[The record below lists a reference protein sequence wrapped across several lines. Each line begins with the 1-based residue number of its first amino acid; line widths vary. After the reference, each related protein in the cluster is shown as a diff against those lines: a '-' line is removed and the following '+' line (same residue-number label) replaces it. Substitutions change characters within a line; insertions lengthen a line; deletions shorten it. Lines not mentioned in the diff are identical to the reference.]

1 MTLADGVLA
10 AMADGLI
17 EDEPGFFVASEAG
30 SVSYPDRAHDAC
42 FELESASWW
51 FRHRNRCLTAAV
63 RRYPPGGPILDI
75 GGGNGFVSLALQ
87 AAGHDTILLEPGSD
101 GARNAYARGL
111 RPVIRASF
119 EASAFRAGSLW
130 AAGMFDVLEHIED
143 DRGFLDRLVSS
154 LRPNGRLYLTV
165 PAHAALWSSEDVDA
179 GHHRRYG
186 ARSLTRVLGASGLET
201 EYLTHLY
208 WFLPAPILVLR
219 TLADRAGLRKGGVAA
234 SRRSEYVAPSPV
246 LDGALRALLAPEV
259 AFARRGLRVPVG
271 SSLLAVARRPG

>member
-1 MTLADGVLA
+1 MTRADEALA

-17 EDEPGFFVASEAG
+17 EREPGFFVADGTG
-30 SVSYPDRAHDAC
+30 SVSYPERAHEAC

-51 FRHRNRCLTAAV
+51 FRHRNLSLAAAI
-63 RRYPPGGPILDI
+63 RRYPPGGQILDI

-87 AAGHDTILLEPGSD
+87 AAGFDTIMLEPGSE

-119 EASAFRAGSLW
+119 EASSFRPGSLW

-154 LRPNGRLYLTV
+154 LRPDGRLYLTV
-165 PAHAALWSSEDVDA
+165 PAYAALWSAEDADA
-179 GHHRRYG
+179 GHYRRYDMH
-186 ARSLTRVLGASGLET
+186 SLSRILKASGLEI
-201 EYLTHLY
+201 EYLTYLY

-219 TLADRAGLRKGGVAA
+219 TLADRLGLRKGGMAA
-234 SRRSEYVAPSPV
+234 SRRGEYVAPNPI

-259 AFARRGLRVPVG
+259 ALARRGLRVPMG
-271 SSLLAVARRPG
+271 SSLLAVARRPA

>member
-1 MTLADGVLA
+1 MTLPDGALA

-17 EDEPGFFVASEAG
+17 EHEPGFFVAREDG
-30 SVSYPDRAHDAC
+30 PVSYPDRAHGAC
-42 FELESASWW
+42 FEVESASWW
-51 FRHRNRCLTAAV
+51 FRHRNRCLTAAIGV
-63 RRYPPGGPILDI
+63 YPPGGPILDI
-75 GGGNGFVSLALQ
+75 GGGNGFVSLALK
-87 AAGHDTILLEPGSD
+87 AAGHDTILLEPGPE

-119 EASAFRAGSLW
+119 EASSFRPGSLS

-143 DRGFLDRLVSS
+143 DREFLDRLVST

-165 PAHAALWSSEDVDA
+165 PAHAALWSSEDADA
-179 GHHRRYG
+179 GHFRRYH
-186 ARSLTRVLGASGLET
+186 ARSLGRVLGAAGLEI

-219 TLADRAGLRKGGVAA
+219 TLADRAGLRKGGTAA
-234 SRRSEYVAPSPV
+234 SRRSEYVAMNPI
-246 LDGALRALLAPEV
+246 LDGALRAMLAPEV
-259 AFARRGLRVPVG
+259 ALARRGLRVPVG